1 MDGFHVAE
9 KCSWKNRELEI
20 EVGKYELKRLLKTAM
35 YIFQL
40 RSVFFNFG
48 FPNIKLFEFVIFRTT
63 LTNFT
68 FSLWTTATSFLIYV
82 YWMALELNST
92 FWPIKRKQYI
102 FELFGLKKVPTSKI
116 SKVHHVQKSSKSK
129 HRVSKIRKIVSKNLF
144 LVRMEF
150 WLFHNL
156 YYRWFKM

>member
-68 FSLWTTATSFLIYV
+68 FSL
-82 YWMALELNST
+82 
-92 FWPIKRKQYI
+92 
-102 FELFGLKKVPTSKI
+102 
-116 SKVHHVQKSSKSK
+116 
-129 HRVSKIRKIVSKNLF
+129 
-144 LVRMEF
+144 
-150 WLFHNL
+150 
-156 YYRWFKM
+156 